1 MSLLC
6 PQPIIDIKDV
16 VIVLVVITFVVRRF
30 ARFREYPP
38 WVMRRFILE
47 LGIAYAVGIGDVG
60 GQLTQRL
67 QNEKQWSLKYRL
79 QYRKNVRLY
88 R

>member
-1 MSLLC
+1 MSLLS
-6 PQPIIDIKDV
+6 PQPIIDIEDIV
-16 VIVLVVITFVVRRF
+16 VVLVVISFVVRRL
-30 ARFREYPP
+30 ARFGEYPP

-60 GQLTQRL
+60 GQLAQGL

-79 QYRKNVRLY
+79 LCRKNVRLY